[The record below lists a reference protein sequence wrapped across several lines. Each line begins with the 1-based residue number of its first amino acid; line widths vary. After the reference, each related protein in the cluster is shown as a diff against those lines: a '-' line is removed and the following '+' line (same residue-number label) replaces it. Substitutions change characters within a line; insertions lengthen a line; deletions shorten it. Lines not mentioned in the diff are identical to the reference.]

1 MSFARVLAERARGV
15 ASVLAP
21 REAHYAICSPLQTLP
36 YEAQVRCKEAALSR
50 VLGRRVPV
58 FSSAVIWGYRKKMEF
73 ALYGSESGVRL
84 AWHARGGRG
93 RRKVPI
99 DGCALASR
107 RLNELARQAA
117 AALGEVG
124 AWAGD
129 TKALV
134 ASESK
139 ASGAVALRLVV
150 HGGEELRWRRWQ
162 ELVGAFPGVAAA
174 QVGYA
179 RRETPAT
186 TPERVIAGP
195 HEVWLEERVCG
206 VCVRYPAFGFF
217 QNNIWQTEALLIA
230 LAEVLAREAP
240 REFVLWDLYAGA
252 APLSAALARLLEG
265 RVREVFALELDE
277 ALAQAARRNLRRVG
291 VAARVVGG
299 DIARTFLRDDDGA
312 STSASEAVAIVD
324 PPRSGLHP
332 VVVRRLLEQGPIL
345 LAYVS
350 CNPDTLARDLTLLES
365 VYSLVVLKGFDF
377 YPHTLHLEAFAVL
390 ARRA

>member
-1 MSFARVLAERARGV
+1 MNFARVLVERARSAMG
-15 ASVLAP
+15 ALAP
-21 REAHYAICSPLQTLP
+21 REAHYAICSPLQALP
-36 YEAQVRCKEAALSR
+36 YEAQVRCKEAALWR

-58 FSSAVIWGYRKKMEF
+58 FPSAVIWGYRKKMEF

-84 AWHARGGRG
+84 GWHARGSRG

-99 DGCALASR
+99 DGCVLASR
-107 RLNELARQAA
+107 RLNEIARQAA

-162 ELVGAFPGVAAA
+162 EVVGALPGVAAA
-174 QVGYA
+174 QVAYT
-179 RRETPAT
+179 RKETPAT
-186 TPERVIAGP
+186 APERIIAGP

-206 VCVRYPAFGFF
+206 VWVRYPAFGFF
-217 QNNIWQTEALLIA
+217 QNNIWQMEELLIT

-240 REFVLWDLYAGA
+240 RQFVVWDLYAGA

-265 RVREVFALELDE
+265 RVRAVSALELDE

-299 DIARTFLRDDDGA
+299 DIAHTFLRDDDA
-312 STSASEAVAIVD
+312 SLNTSRAVAIVD
-324 PPRSGLHP
+324 PPRSGLHS
-332 VVVRRLLEQGPIL
+332 VVVRRLQEKGPAL

-350 CNPDTLARDLTLLES
+350 CNPDTLARDLALLEGT
-365 VYSLVVLKGFDF
+365 YSLAALKGFDF
-377 YPHTLHLEAFAVL
+377 YPNTLHLEALAVL
-390 ARRA
+390 MRRA